1 MEFSCRNCLNW
12 TSLCIFSNLKI
23 FKFNR
28 LKNKMGNSFD
38 WFKTKKATSLFAL
51 ISLAGGFFFLNQGIT
66 GNIILNE
73 NYTFNLISLIG
84 LFLILCSVILG
95 AYSLKKK

>member
-1 MEFSCRNCLNW
+1 MENV
-12 TSLCIFSNLKI
+12 
-23 FKFNR
+23 
-28 LKNKMGNSFD
+28 FD
-38 WFKTKKATSLFAL
+38 WFKTKKVTSLFAL
-51 ISLAGGFFFLNQGIT
+51 ISLVGGFLFLNQGIT

-84 LFLILCSVILG
+84 LSLIVCSVILG